1 VLDDFSLERVDIG
14 GAAMRGRR
22 GGSGPPVPLLHGHPR
37 TRAAWHRVAPLLAGE
52 HTVVCPDLFDSL
64 GDRR

>member
-1 VLDDFSLERVDIG
+1 MFDDVGLERVDIG
-14 GAAMRGRR
+14 AAAMRVRR
-22 GGSGPPVPLLHGHPR
+22 GGSGPPVPLLHGHRR

-52 HTVVCPDLFDSL
+52 HTVACPDLSDSL